1 MEHSAVD
8 MYLRIL
14 KAIDEE
20 VVDRDLIRSQQVN
33 FVNCFYIYVT
43 ISMGENKSSTKR
55 VTIKQKFITYSIR
68 TIYSGTLLYG
78 HPRYTDSFVCPDKKL
93 IYFL

>member
-1 MEHSAVD
+1 MD

-14 KAIDEE
+14 KANFDEE
-20 VVDRDLIRSQQVN
+20 VVDRDVIRSQQVK

-55 VTIKQKFITYSIR
+55 V
-68 TIYSGTLLYG
+68 
-78 HPRYTDSFVCPDKKL
+78 
-93 IYFL
+93 

>member
-1 MEHSAVD
+1 MD

-20 VVDRDLIRSQQVN
+20 VVDRDVIRSQQVN

-43 ISMGENKSSTKR
+43 ISMGENISPTER
-55 VTIKQKFITYSIR
+55 GTIKQKLITYSI
-68 TIYSGTLLYG
+68 LYNIVL
-78 HPRYTDSFVCPDKKL
+78 PNISY
-93 IYFL
+93 

>member
-1 MEHSAVD
+1 MD

-43 ISMGENKSSTKR
+43 ISMGYHQTEIYLIPIQLELYTVEPCFTDTRFIRTVSFVPTKSSYIFSK
-55 VTIKQKFITYSIR
+55 INP
-68 TIYSGTLLYG
+68 L
-78 HPRYTDSFVCPDKKL
+78 YTDTG
-93 IYFL
+93 

>member
-1 MEHSAVD
+1 MD

-20 VVDRDLIRSQQVN
+20 VVDRDVIRSQQVN
-33 FVNCFYIYVT
+33 FVNCFLNYNAA

-55 VTIKQKFITYSIR
+55 GTIKQKLITYSIR
-68 TIYSGTLLYG
+68 TI
-78 HPRYTDSFVCPDKKL
+78 
-93 IYFL
+93 

>member
-1 MEHSAVD
+1 MD

-20 VVDRDLIRSQQVN
+20 VVDRDVIRSQQVN

-43 ISMGENKSSTKR
+43 IKISMGYHQTE
-55 VTIKQKFITYSIR
+55 
-68 TIYSGTLLYG
+68 IYYL
-78 HPRYTDSFVCPDKKL
+78 FN
-93 IYFL
+93 